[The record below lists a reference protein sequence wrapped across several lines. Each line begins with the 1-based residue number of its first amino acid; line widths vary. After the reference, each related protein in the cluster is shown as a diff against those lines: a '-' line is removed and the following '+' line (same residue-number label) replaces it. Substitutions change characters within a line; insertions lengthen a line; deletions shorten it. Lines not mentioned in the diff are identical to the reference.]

1 MQQNKITILI
11 DGDNISG
18 KQIENV
24 FNETSKYGQI
34 ISGYLYSDF
43 EHLQENWKD
52 IVNRYALTP
61 RLHFNVASGKNA
73 SDIEMAVEAMK
84 IMYAGNAT
92 TFFIVSNDA
101 DYTPLAKELKAN
113 DMTVYGIG
121 NKHTP
126 EALKNAYT
134 KFISLEV
141 LNEEEDDDA
150 TQVSEEDLAEI
161 KATIRSLII
170 ESEDK
175 NRMPLSDLGTH
186 LNNKMPAF
194 DVRNY
199 GVNNL
204 SNLIRTLDDMDV
216 QSFEKTPYAILDDVT
231 PHKIEDVE
239 KFIKNTLKENN
250 GTFKLPK
257 LHAKLKKKFTN
268 FNYQDYGY
276 TRFAPFIKSFKGI
289 KTKDHDAI
297 LEQ

>member
-1 MQQNKITILI
+1 MQQNKISILI

-34 ISGYLYSDF
+34 ISGYLYSDY
-43 EHLQENWKD
+43 ENLQENWKD

-84 IMYAGNAT
+84 IMHTGNVT

-126 EALKNAYT
+126 DALKNAYT

-141 LNEEEDDDA
+141 LNEEDDDA
-150 TQVSEEDLAEI
+150 AQVSEEDLTNI
-161 KATIRSLII
+161 KTIIRSLII
-170 ESEDK
+170 ESEHK
-175 NRMPLSDLGTH
+175 NRMALSDLGTH

-216 QSFEKTPYAILDDVT
+216 QSFDKTPFAILEDVT

-239 KFIKNTLKENN
+239 TFIKKTLKENN
-250 GTFKLPK
+250 GTFKLSK
-257 LHAKLKKKFTN
+257 LHAKLKKKFN
-268 FNYQDYGY
+268 HFHYQDYGY
-276 TRFAPFIKSFKGI
+276 TKFAPFINSFKAI
-289 KTKDHDAI
+289 KTKGHDAV
-297 LEQ
+297 LKQ